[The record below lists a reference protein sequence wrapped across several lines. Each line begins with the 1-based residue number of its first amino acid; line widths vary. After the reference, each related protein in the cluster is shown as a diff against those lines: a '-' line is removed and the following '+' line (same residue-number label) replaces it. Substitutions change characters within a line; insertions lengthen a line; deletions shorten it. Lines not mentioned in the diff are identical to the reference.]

1 MYKLSIII
9 PVYNQEELII
19 RALDSIPRRKDIE
32 IIVIDDGSTD
42 KTFKNVLKYREEH
55 TELINFMCL
64 YNETNKGVAYTV
76 NKGYD
81 NASGEYIVLLGS
93 DDYFYTEEL
102 DKQID
107 ELDDKDLIYFNLK
120 INDGTIWKATPQTK
134 ERLCGSVK
142 FMRRKFIGDTRC
154 PLDKKAGEDY
164 IFYQE
169 LLKKKPTERFTDK
182 VVKHY
187 NFPRKN
193 SLTNLASKG
202 EI

>member
-1 MYKLSIII
+1 MDL
-9 PVYNQEELII
+9 
-19 RALDSIPRRKDIE
+19 
-32 IIVIDDGSTD
+32 
-42 KTFKNVLKYREEH
+42 
-55 TELINFMCL
+55 
-64 YNETNKGVAYTV
+64 
-76 NKGYD
+76 
-81 NASGEYIVLLGS
+81 
-93 DDYFYTEEL
+93 
-102 DKQID
+102 QID
-107 ELDDKDLIYFNLK
+107 ELDGKDLIYFNLK
-120 INDGTIWKATPQTK
+120 INDGTIWKVTPQTK

-142 FMRRKFIGDTRC
+142 FMKKEFIGDTRC

-169 LLKKKPTERFTDK
+169 LLKKRPTERFTDK